1 MNHFIDDKGFIWAGD
16 GQTFR
21 ILKFDLDGNF
31 LYSWGAGGPQPGRLG
46 CSHGITTDQ
55 LGNLYL
61 ADCFAGRVQKFEP
74 LPGADPDKLAG
85 QIRRTWDTWKPN

>member
-1 MNHFIDDKGFIWAGD
+1 MAAALAALAREHD
-16 GQTFR
+16 GVRRQSLHR
-21 ILKFDLDGNF
+21 RQGLHL
-31 LYSWGAGGPQPGRLG
+31 GRLG

-85 QIRRTWDTWKPN
+85 QIVRTWDTWKPN